1 MSHQVYSL
9 GKLYSSFISIAR
21 LKLWSHEVL
30 ASASTLVSMLGN
42 EFDADARRG
51 LYGCKSMWAITSI
64 NSGDRCGQT
73 LTVHSV
79 LCTRSLSRLCY
90 HLSSG
95 QSDSRLNLFILCRHG
110 RATCGGCGVEHAP
123 SVGGGGGRAALRG
136 PVPRDDQPEFRAE
149 LRRHGASLPPEE
161 PQHQQRRAG
170 VHGRRAAHRHTVE
183 PSLQPRN

>member
-73 LTVHSV
+73 LTVAQ
-79 LCTRSLSRLCY
+79 CTVY
-90 HLSSG
+90 EIALSS
-95 QSDSRLNLFILCRHG
+95 LLPLIFW
-110 RATCGGCGVEHAP
+110 T
-123 SVGGGGGRAALRG
+123 VG
-136 PVPRDDQPEFRAE
+136 FTFK
-149 LRRHGASLPPEE
+149 SFYFM
-161 PQHQQRRAG
+161 
-170 VHGRRAAHRHTVE
+170 
-183 PSLQPRN
+183 